1 MVTLQNI
8 TTKITMKIEIW
19 SDVMCPFCYIG
30 KNNFEQ
36 ALQKLPFKDQVEVE
50 WKSFQLD
57 PTLNTGETKNTLTYF
72 REKKGFPETQATQM
86 ISQVTQM
93 GKGAGID
100 FNFETALIT
109 NTFPAHKLLH
119 LSKKY
124 NKSNEM
130 EEALFIAHFI
140 DGKNVGDVDTLAE
153 IAESLGIDKEEAKHA
168 VTSEE
173 LTSEVNE
180 DIQQA
185 RNNGITGVPF
195 FVLNGKYAVSGAQ
208 PVEVFENALQ
218 QTYKETVSPFTDLSN
233 GENACGPDGCSI

>member
-1 MVTLQNI
+1 
-8 TTKITMKIEIW
+8 MKIEIW

-36 ALQKLPFKDQVEVE
+36 ALEKLPFKDQVEVE

-57 PTLNTGETKNTLTYF
+57 PTLDPGKTQNTIEYF
-72 REKKGFPETQATQM
+72 REKKGFPEAQASQM
-86 ISQVTQM
+86 ISQVAQM

-100 FNFETALIT
+100 FNFEKALIT
-109 NTFPAHKLLH
+109 NTFSAHRLLH
-119 LSKKY
+119 LAKKH

-140 DGKNVGDVDTLAE
+140 DGKNVGDAEVLVSLAE
-153 IAESLGIDKEEAKHA
+153 NVGIDKEEAMQA
-168 VTSEE
+168 VTSDQ
-173 LTSEVNE
+173 LDYEVNQ
-180 DIQQA
+180 DIMEA
-185 RNNGITGVPF
+185 RNNGVSGVPF

-218 QTYKETVSPFTDLSN
+218 QTYNETVSPFKDLS
-233 GENACGPDGCSI
+233 GGSGASCDADGCSI